1 MTKLAKKESVNRV
14 QVLAQALPYIQKFYG
29 KTFVIK
35 YGGAAMENPL
45 LKAETI
51 RDFVLLSYVGIKLVI
66 VHGGGPE
73 INTMLNRLKLPV
85 KFKNGNRV
93 TDAKTMEVVEMVLV
107 GKVQKELVNLINL
120 SDARAV
126 GLCGKD
132 GKLFVAKRSPG
143 FKNYGQVGEI
153 ESVDTSI
160 IHTLL
165 DSAYIPVVS
174 SVGADQKGN
183 SFNINAD
190 NVAYTIALALKASKL
205 ILMTDTPGIL
215 SEPANPRS
223 LLSKLTINET
233 QKLILKKVIT
243 DGMIPKAQS
252 AIKALRG
259 GVNAVHIID
268 GRQKHSILLEIFTD
282 SGIGT
287 MIVK

>member
-1 MTKLAKKESVNRV
+1 MKKLSKNKSIDRV

-29 KTFVIK
+29 KTFVVK
-35 YGGAAMENPL
+35 YGGAAMEDPL

-51 RDFVLLSYVGIKLVI
+51 KDFVLLSYVGIKLVI

-73 INTMLNRLKLPV
+73 INNMLKRLNLPV

-93 TDAKTMEVVEMVLV
+93 TDSKTMEIVEMVLI
-107 GKVQKELVNLINL
+107 GKVQKELVNLINI

-132 GKLFVAKRSPG
+132 GKLFTAKSTS
-143 FKNYGQVGEI
+143 KLIKYGQVGEI

-165 DSAYIPVVS
+165 GSGYIPVIS
-174 SVGADQKGN
+174 SVGADRKGN
-183 SFNINAD
+183 NYNINAD
-190 NVAYTIALALKASKL
+190 SVAYTIASALKASKL

-215 SEPANPRS
+215 SDCANPRS
-223 LLSKLTINET
+223 LISKLKIKET
-233 QKLILKKVIT
+233 QKLISNKVIT
-243 DGMIPKAQS
+243 AGMIPKAQS
-252 AIKALRG
+252 AIKSLKD